1 MRAFQKIIFFDFF
14 FCLVKNIFD
23 TGFEWVQP
31 GSGVWPDSGFWDVLL
46 GMKGDVRVLVM
57 HSGRGSVVHARFTIR
72 VKNPVTLAGLSRA
85 VPRRIPD

>member
-1 MRAFQKIIFFDFF
+1 MRARISFFCARFVSAHAGVSKNNFFDFF

-46 GMKGDVRVLVM
+46 GIKGDVRVSVM
-57 HSGRGSVVHARFTIR
+57 HSGRGSVGHTRFTSR
-72 VKNPVTLAGLSRA
+72 VK
-85 VPRRIPD
+85 